1 MILSYQDETIG
12 IIRNPYERV
21 VSAYFKSL
29 NYKGLDLWVKE
40 NPLQL
45 QTEMYQ
51 ECDHLVRLEAWE
63 EELKFKN
70 LHPKDTSI
78 LSSEEITPMWDRW
91 YTLKTKTLVY
101 LMYQK
106 DIETYGYSF

>member
-51 ECDHLVRLEAWE
+51 ECDHLVRFEAWE
-63 EELKFKN
+63 EELKFKMAQQF
-70 LHPKDTSI
+70 K
-78 LSSEEITPMWDRW
+78 
-91 YTLKTKTLVY
+91 V
-101 LMYQK
+101 
-106 DIETYGYSF
+106 

>member
-1 MILSYQDETIG
+1 M
-12 IIRNPYERV
+12 
-21 VSAYFKSL
+21 
-29 NYKGLDLWVKE
+29 
-40 NPLQL
+40 
-45 QTEMYQ
+45 
-51 ECDHLVRLEAWE
+51 VRLEAWE

-106 DIETYGYSF
+106 DIETYGYRL

>member
-1 MILSYQDETIG
+1 
-12 IIRNPYERV
+12 
-21 VSAYFKSL
+21 
-29 NYKGLDLWVKE
+29 
-40 NPLQL
+40 
-45 QTEMYQ
+45 MYQ
-51 ECDHLVRLEAWE
+51 ECDHLVRFEAWE

-106 DIETYGYSF
+106 DIETYGYRL